1 MINDEQLPTI
11 YTHLV
16 VDALTGPATLG
27 FLGTSGL
34 LRAAKFYV
42 KIFKKADWPSSNDA
56 DRSQEYHLQYRRYH
70 VIFRFGKVDLLTSKF

>member
-16 VDALTGPATLG
+16 VDYLTGPATLG
-27 FLGTSGL
+27 FLGTSGGL

-42 KIFKKADWPSSNDA
+42 KIFKKADWPLSNDA
-56 DRSQEYHLQYRRYH
+56 DRSQEYHHTISSLSRY
-70 VIFRFGKVDLLTSKF
+70 F